1 MNNNYAYAISDDE
14 EKFIDDTFKQ
24 IDKYIDLNFQRV
36 YSAAEATIDV
46 YRTVTAG
53 GIWGYAS
60 WNWWWGPYDYEVE
73 VEWTPIANSG
83 PKLKD
88 YPTLSSSVGFYI
100 MHEIAHAL
108 GLQHDLAKGNFDPN
122 DSRYNLSLIHI

>member
-1 MNNNYAYAISDDE
+1 MTLSINDIASSNILDTSHNRRKAFNSIAGWNGSTYTKPIKYYIHDNSGPVNFERLNNNYAYAISDDE

-60 WNWWWGPYDYEVE
+60 WNWWWGPYDYEV
-73 VEWTPIANSG
+73 
-83 PKLKD
+83 
-88 YPTLSSSVGFYI
+88 
-100 MHEIAHAL
+100 
-108 GLQHDLAKGNFDPN
+108 
-122 DSRYNLSLIHI
+122 